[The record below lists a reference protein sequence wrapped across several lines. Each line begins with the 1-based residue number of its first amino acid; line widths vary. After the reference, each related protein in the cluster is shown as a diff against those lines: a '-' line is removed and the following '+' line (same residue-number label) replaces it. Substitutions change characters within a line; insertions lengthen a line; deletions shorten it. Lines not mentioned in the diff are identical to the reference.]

1 MARETATMG
10 VRPASMGVPPAEG
23 WGRPAAPAPGVPE
36 PFVGRAAELAALALR
51 LRGPAS
57 GGGCRVLLVAG
68 RPGSGRTSLARR
80 FAATAAGDRRVL
92 AVRLS
97 DSDGT
102 PHPPGLVAKRLLS
115 ELGEETEALP
125 LPAPEQ
131 EDPACARLREAL
143 TGRDTLLLLDDVA
156 DAGQLR
162 PLLPE
167 EPRCLVLAVAAR
179 PLTGLADRFTVD
191 PVILRGIDESA
202 AVDLLTALVGGTRI
216 SCDPVAAAE
225 LAEACAGRPAPLRL
239 LAGWLRAHPKVAVPE
254 AGAALR
260 AVAEERGTGAG
271 DPLVAALHLRY
282 RALPV
287 AQARL
292 LRMLT
297 LAPGGY
303 GDPRTASALAGCPAP
318 EAVVALQAL
327 AEQELLD
334 PAEPTADGTAR
345 YRVPGRFHAEL
356 VALREQHDRPAALQL
371 ARARLLERL
380 IRLVDSARA
389 LLDPAVPAPDPLP
402 GPLRLRGAAQARAW
416 LAGERELLL
425 STAEQA
431 LAQGDLDGSV
441 ARLVGAL
448 LRTLPLTG
456 PGRPGPADAY
466 RLHQLVLELAE
477 RQAAPRRAAA
487 ALLNL
492 ADLRAAAGHWGPA
505 AELYQ
510 RAVAHTRE
518 PRDDAAAARAL
529 EGVGEC
535 RRALGEAVRAADAY
549 GRALVLRQHL
559 DEPAAQARLLVRIA
573 EAHAAQRRTA
583 EAVREYRAA
592 LALLRRL
599 GDDRGVT
606 AVAAT
611 LEKLHSG

>member
-1 MARETATMG
+1 
-10 VRPASMGVPPAEG
+10 MGVPPAEG
-23 WGRPAAPAPGVPE
+23 RGRAAASAPGVPE
-36 PFVGRAAELAALALR
+36 PFVGRAAELTALAVR
-51 LRGPAS
+51 LRGPVRE
-57 GGGCRVLLVAG
+57 GGCRVLLVAG

-80 FAATAAGDRRVL
+80 FAATAAGGRQLL

-97 DSDGT
+97 DPDGT
-102 PHPPGLVAKRLLS
+102 PHPPGAVAKRLLS

-125 LPAPEQ
+125 LPAPDQ
-131 EDPACARLREAL
+131 EHPACARLRAAL

-156 DAGQLR
+156 DAEQLR

-167 EPRCLVLAVAAR
+167 EPRCLVLAVADR
-179 PLTGLADRFTVD
+179 PLTGLADEFTVD
-191 PVILRGIDESA
+191 PVILRGLDESA

-225 LAEACAGRPAPLRL
+225 LAETCAGRPAPLRL
-239 LAGWLRAHPKVAVPE
+239 LAGWLRANPKVAVPE

-260 AVAEERGTGAG
+260 AVAADSGEATAR

-282 RALPV
+282 RSLPV

-318 EAVVALQAL
+318 EAVVILQAL

-334 PAEPTADGTAR
+334 PAEPTADGTPR

-356 VALREQHDRPAALQL
+356 VALRERHDRPAALQL

-402 GPLRLRGAAQARAW
+402 GPLRLRSAGHARAW
-416 LAGERELLL
+416 LGGERELLL
-425 STAEQA
+425 RTAEQA

-466 RLHQLVLELAE
+466 RLHHLVLELAE

-492 ADLRAAAGHWGPA
+492 ADLRAAAGHWAPA
-505 AELYQ
+505 AEFYQ

-549 GRALVLRQHL
+549 GRALALRQSM
-559 DEPAAQARLLVRIA
+559 DDPAAQARLLVRIA
-573 EAHAAQRRTA
+573 EAHAAQRRPD
-583 EAVREYRAA
+583 EAVREYRTA

-599 GDDRGVT
+599 GDDRGVR
-606 AVAAT
+606 AVAAA
-611 LEKLHSG
+611 LEQLHGS